1 MVIFHYWAR
10 PESVTIIFRSLC
22 LPEIGQLFLPT
33 NQAHDALNGSDMI
46 GSADCR
52 SHVNEP
58 HLGFIV
64 KSLSHEVPL
73 DYQDEYNSTDFNI
86 AVGGTPSAR
95 A

>member
-1 MVIFHYWAR
+1 MKEISIVAGHVKRYGYISLLAR

-33 NQAHDALNGSDMI
+33 HDQAHNALNGSGMI

-58 HLGFIV
+58 HLGK
-64 KSLSHEVPL
+64 KSIWGS
-73 DYQDEYNSTDFNI
+73 
-86 AVGGTPSAR
+86 
-95 A
+95 